1 MKKLIALLL
10 VCIMVIG
17 MFAGCDKAGK
27 DKDDETGSVYYL
39 NFKPEQHDA

>member
-17 MFAGCDKAGK
+17 MFAGCKKADEGT
-27 DKDDETGSVYYL
+27 ETGSVYY
-39 NFKPEQHDA
+39 P